1 MKRRDFLSRS
11 LASAAALAS
20 APALLKG
27 FGSPEASAPRSW
39 LDQAAAQ
46 AAPARAARRFRLNY
60 APSVGQFKAHAGPD
74 PLAQIQF
81 AADEGF
87 TAMFDNGIMGRPV
100 EQQDLIARELAR
112 RDMKLGP
119 FVLLAEFGKK
129 NFVTRD
135 KDAREAIL
143 QKMRDGVETMKRTGC
158 KQALVVPGRL
168 DESLAWD
175 YQTANVVDNL
185 RACMDICQPAGLVIV
200 LEPLNPKN
208 HPGLFLTKIP
218 QAYQICKA
226 VNSPSCKIINDI
238 YHQQI
243 TEGNLIPNI
252 EAGWDEIAAFHLGD
266 NPGRNEP
273 TTGEINYRNIFKWIY
288 GRGYQGVLCME
299 HGQSKP
305 GKEGERAVIDA
316 YRACDGF

>member
-1 MKRRDFLSRS
+1 VPRLTGEARSSGLSQG
-11 LASAAALAS
+11 ASAATG
-20 APALLKG
+20 KK
-27 FGSPEASAPRSW
+27 
-39 LDQAAAQ
+39 
-46 AAPARAARRFRLNY
+46 FRLNY
-60 APSVGQFKAHAGPD
+60 APSLGQFKIHAGTD
-74 PLAQIQF
+74 LAAQIQF

-87 TAMFDNGIMGRPV
+87 TAMFDNGLMNRPV
-100 EQQDLIARELAR
+100 ADQELIVREIQKR
-112 RDMKLGP
+112 NMKLGP
-119 FVLLAEFGKK
+119 FVLLADFK
-129 NFVTRD
+129 NRNLVLRD
-135 KDAREAIL
+135 NEVRAML
-143 QKMRDGVETMKRTGC
+143 QQKMRDGIETMKRTGIR
-158 KQALVVPGRL
+158 QALVVPGRF

-185 RACMDICQPAGLVIV
+185 RACMDLCQPAGLVIV

-226 VNSPSCKIINDI
+226 VDSSSCKIVEDI

-252 EAGWDEIAAFHLGD
+252 EAGWDEIAVFHLGD
-266 NPGRNEP
+266 NPGRKEP
-273 TTGEINYRNIFKWIY
+273 TTGEINYRNIFKYIH
-288 GRGYQGVLCME
+288 GRGYEGVLCME

-316 YRACDGF
+316 YRACDLF